1 MATLFGV
8 GNPDDAA
15 PRLRVV
21 RILHH
26 RDVQLLST
34 GTERHVGGAISGSDR
49 EDVQQLAVGR
59 DFQDFPAEPL
69 GDVDIAFR
77 VHRDRGHTAADGRRP
92 TRGPVHLPV
101 RDGGGA

>member
-69 GDVDIAFR
+69 GDVDIAFGVDLHAVR
-77 VHRDRGHTAADGRRP
+77 SQPPGTVLVRRQEIQ
-92 TRGPVHLPV
+92 
-101 RDGGGA
+101 